1 VVDLLIAAG
10 ADGVTRLV
18 EVAPF
23 GSGPVLLVPS
33 GASLQC
39 DEEEM
44 WMKRTSV
51 AAVVLA
57 ALTLVPGTAQAEA
70 TPGLTAEVLAALQ
83 RDLGLNADQA
93 KERLA
98 QEQTAAATQKAVKD
112 FAGTSYAGGWF
123 DPALGKLVVGVTDQA
138 KARVVKALGAE
149 PKVVANSAAS
159 LDATKAAIDAVGNA
173 PTEVTGWYVDDKAN
187 SVVVTVRRGAVS
199 SVSSFLTAARA
210 AGPVTVVETDQT
222 PVLFADIRGGDA
234 YYINGTS
241 RCSIGFSVSGGF
253 VSAGHCGSAGD
264 TVTSGGQAMG
274 SFSGSSFPGNDYS
287 YVRTNSSWT
296 PTAKVNHYGGAD
308 VIVSGSTEAAVG
320 ASVCR
325 SGSTTGWHCGTVQ
338 AKNQTVNYQQGS
350 VSGLTQTNACAE
362 PGDSGGSWVSGTQA
376 QGVTSGGSGNCTSGG
391 TTYFQPVNEILSVYG
406 VSLITG

>member
-1 VVDLLIAAG
+1 MKK
-10 ADGVTRLV
+10 
-18 EVAPF
+18 
-23 GSGPVLLVPS
+23 
-33 GASLQC
+33 
-39 DEEEM
+39 EM

-57 ALTLVPGTAQAEA
+57 ALTLVPGTAQADEA

-93 KERLA
+93 KERLK
-98 QEQTAAATQKAVKD
+98 QEQTAAATQKTVKD
-112 FAGTSYAGGWF
+112 FAGTSYAGAWF
-123 DPALGKLVVGVTDQA
+123 DAALGKLVVGVTDSA
-138 KARVVKALGAE
+138 KSRVVKALGAE

-159 LDATKAAIDAVGNA
+159 LDATKAAIDAAGNA

-187 SVVVTVRRGAVS
+187 SVVVTVQRGAVS

-222 PVLFADIRGGDA
+222 PMLFADIRGGDA
-234 YYINGTS
+234 YNINGTS

-253 VSAGHCGSAGD
+253 VSAGHCGTTGA
-264 TVTSGGQAMG
+264 TVTSGGQSMG
-274 SFSGSSFPGNDYS
+274 SFAGSSFPGNDYS
-287 YVRTNSSWT
+287 YVRTNSGWT